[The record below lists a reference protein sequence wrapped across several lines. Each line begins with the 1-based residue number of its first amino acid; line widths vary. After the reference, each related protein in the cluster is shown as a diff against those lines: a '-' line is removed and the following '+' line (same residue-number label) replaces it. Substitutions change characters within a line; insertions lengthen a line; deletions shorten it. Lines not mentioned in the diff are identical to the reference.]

1 MKKGSIFTTAGMLIY
16 LVVSIIDRFVLEI
29 ADYIYIP
36 IMIVGI
42 ILIIIGIIKNKRNK

>member
-1 MKKGSIFTTAGMLIY
+1 MKKGSIFTTIGMLIY

-36 IMIVGI
+36 IMLIGI
-42 ILIIIGIIKNKRNK
+42 LIIIIGIIQNRRNK